1 MANMLRISEAASLG
15 MHAAAVLASRPKQ
28 RTTAAQLAQKLDAS
42 EAHLAKVMQRLGK
55 AGLVTSTRGP
65 NGGFAL
71 AKSADKV
78 RLLDVYEAV
87 DGELDP
93 DNCLLG
99 LPVCPGRK
107 CILGDLAAK
116 VNKMVQERLAGT
128 TLAALGTAFK
138 E

>member
-1 MANMLRISEAASLG
+1 
-15 MHAAAVLASRPKQ
+15 
-28 RTTAAQLAQKLDAS
+28 
-42 EAHLAKVMQRLGK
+42 MQRLGK